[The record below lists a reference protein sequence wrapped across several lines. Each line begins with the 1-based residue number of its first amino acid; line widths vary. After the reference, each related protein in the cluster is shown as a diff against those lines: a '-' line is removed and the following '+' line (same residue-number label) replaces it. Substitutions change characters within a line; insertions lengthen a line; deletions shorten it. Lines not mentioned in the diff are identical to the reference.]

1 MRTMSS
7 TVSVT
12 ALELLR
18 GFPSVRVVLHCALNP
33 SAPSGHELSTSATPP
48 ERLISSAP
56 HSFSTL
62 KRFPINYLSS
72 LIGLFLD
79 LSSLPERLVTL
90 ALFSSVLHLVLA
102 FRTPSRPLV
111 LDPVDSCR
119 LLGLGYSALHGPD
132 PSWDCRRVLHT
143 RTPPNE
149 LDRHDPSGRGLHSS
163 RCTRL
168 NCEVLCMLLTLQ
180 LLQVLQC
187 GIH

>member
-1 MRTMSS
+1 MHLTHLLPLDMNSQRRQRHPKDSS
-7 TVSVT
+7 PP
-12 ALELLR
+12 R
-18 GFPSVRVVLHCALNP
+18 H
-33 SAPSGHELSTSATPP
+33 TPP
-48 ERLISSAP
+48 QHSSV
-56 HSFSTL
+56 
-62 KRFPINYLSS
+62 FPINYLSS

-90 ALFSSVLHLVLA
+90 ALFSLVLHLVLA

-111 LDPVDSCR
+111 PSTQWTRAVYSDCVT
-119 LLGLGYSALHGPD
+119 LLCTAQIPAGTVVACSTQGL
-132 PSWDCRRVLHT
+132 
-143 RTPPNE
+143 PPNE